1 MKTERLYRQDVYM
14 KETEARVLQIA
25 ETKKGTEVVF
35 DRTVFF
41 PEGGGQ
47 PSDKGVVIY
56 TPDEYAAPRGR
67 AYPFRRLRRYIRRS
81 EQGLPHGRGLYNYR
95 YPSSGPL

>member
-14 KETEARVLQIA
+14 KETDARVLQIA

-47 PSDKGVVIY
+47 PSDMGAIIAGDVRIPVDHVSEKGVVS
-56 TPDEYAAPRGR
+56 PQDSSFRAPVC
-67 AYPFRRLRRYIRRS
+67 RRHRQART
-81 EQGLPHGRGLYNYR
+81 
-95 YPSSGPL
+95 